1 MTPLPTA
8 TAESDAGDH
17 SQHHELEAAADV
29 VDAAAGPERRVASRQ
44 DAERLLEGLRSLPL
58 VSRQVMSLSL
68 EGLAQREIAE
78 VLGAGESNVAVR
90 LHRARAHL
98 RKVLEGGT

>member
-1 MTPLPTA
+1 
-8 TAESDAGDH
+8 
-17 SQHHELEAAADV
+17 
-29 VDAAAGPERRVASRQ
+29 
-44 DAERLLEGLRSLPL
+44 
-58 VSRQVMSLSL
+58 MSLSL

-78 VLGAGESNVAVR
+78 VLGTGESNVAVR